1 MVMFACNLKQF
12 RVEIRRIVVPGQPWQ
27 SFRDPISTKQAE
39 YGGRDCEPSC
49 VRDRGRRILL

>member
-1 MVMFACNLKQF
+1 
-12 RVEIRRIVVPGQPWQ
+12 VEIRRIVVPGQPWQ